1 MCRGVQHV
9 LRLVALAA
17 IAVSFAATSAY
28 ADALADARR
37 AIDGSDYLTAKPL
50 LEDALKAGT
59 AGPADL
65 AEIYKL
71 TGIVEGALG
80 NEKQAQ
86 TAFLRWLSLDPRGS
100 LPPGT
105 SPKITRP
112 FDAAAEHAKKK
123 GPIVAKAETDENP
136 PAVTLVVVN
145 DPVKLIA
152 GAKVYF
158 SVDRKPEQSLSA
170 DGTKRVKVE
179 LERGKRL
186 DVRLHAVD
194 EYGNQVVELG
204 SRDVPIVITSSGE
217 VKPDVV
223 VDRKDAA
230 LVKKQPEEPPAPR
243 PWYLSGWTWGG
254 ATIVAAGVGGYFG
267 YRTYAEL
274 NDLDHLNANSLA
286 HEWSEAQA
294 LEHRANRDLFVTQIA
309 MGAAGVFAL
318 GTVILYLTRPESAAR
333 EERSE
338 STAATRRRA
347 GMRTTTIAPVPMQGG
362 GAVVLGG
369 HF

>member
-1 MCRGVQHV
+1 MCRGVQRV
-9 LRLVALAA
+9 LCQVALAA
-17 IAVSFAATSAY
+17 LVFVYAATAR
-28 ADALADARR
+28 ADSLSDARK
-37 AIDGSDYLTAKPL
+37 AVDGSDYLTAKPA

-86 TAFLRWLSLDPRGS
+86 AAFLRWLSLDPRGS

-112 FDAAAEHAKKK
+112 FDAAAEQARKK
-123 GPIVAKAETDENP
+123 GPIVAKAETEENP

-186 DVRLHAVD
+186 DLRLHAVD
-194 EYGNQVVELG
+194 EYGNRVVELG

-217 VKPDVV
+217 VKPIVV
-223 VDRKDAA
+223 EHKGAPGVTK
-230 LVKKQPEEPPAPR
+230 PESPREPR
-243 PWYLSGWTWGG
+243 PWYLGLWTWGG

-267 YRTYAEL
+267 YRTRSEL

-286 HEWSEAQA
+286 HEWSEAQVVE
-294 LEHRANRDLFVTQIA
+294 EHARRDLLVTEIA
-309 MGAAGVFAL
+309 MGTAGVFAL
-318 GTVILYLTRPESAAR
+318 GTIILYLTRPDPSAR
-333 EERSE
+333 EE
-338 STAATRRRA
+338 
-347 GMRTTTIAPVPMQGG
+347 RTTTIAPVPLQGG

>member
-17 IAVSFAATSAY
+17 VAASFAAKSAY

-37 AIDGSDYLTAKPL
+37 AVDGSDYLTAKPL
-50 LEDALKAGT
+50 LDEALESGA

-65 AEIYKL
+65 AEIYRL

-80 NEKQAQ
+80 NESQAEA
-86 TAFLRWLSLDPRGS
+86 AFLRWLSLDPRGS

-112 FDAAAEHAKKK
+112 FDAAAERAKKK
-123 GPIVAKAETDENP
+123 GPIAAKAETADNP
-136 PAVTLVVVN
+136 PAVTLVVVS

-158 SVDRKPEQSLSA
+158 SVDRKPEQSLAA
-170 DGTKRVKVE
+170 DGTGRVKLE

-186 DVRLHAVD
+186 DLRLHAVD
-194 EYGNQVVELG
+194 KYGNRVVELG

-217 VKPDVV
+217 VKPDIPVV
-223 VDRKDAA
+223 REAPPK
-230 LVKKQPEEPPAPR
+230 EPPPSPR
-243 PWYLSGWTWGG
+243 PWYLGPWTWGS
-254 ATIVAAGVGGYFG
+254 ATVVAAGVGGYFG
-267 YRTYAEL
+267 YRTHADL
-274 NDLDHLNANSLA
+274 SDLDHLNANSLA
-286 HEWSEAQA
+286 HPWSEAQA
-294 LEHRANRDLFVTQIA
+294 LEERANRDLLVTQIA
-309 MGAAGVFAL
+309 IGAAGVFAI
-318 GTVILYLTRPESAAR
+318 GTVILYLTRPEPAAR
-333 EERSE
+333 EERSGT
-338 STAATRRRA
+338 TAATRRRA
-347 GMRTTTIAPVPMQGG
+347 GARTTTIAPVPMQGG

-369 HF
+369 LF